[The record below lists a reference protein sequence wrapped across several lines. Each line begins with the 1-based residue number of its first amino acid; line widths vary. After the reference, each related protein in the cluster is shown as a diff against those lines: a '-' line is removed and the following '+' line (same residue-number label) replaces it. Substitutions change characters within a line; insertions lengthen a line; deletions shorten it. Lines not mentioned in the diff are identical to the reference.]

1 MQKLT
6 ETQKKKLTSL
16 PWSLEESLDS
26 FEEEF
31 FYPGKIEDQLV
42 AEYFY
47 CKDNNLKYDCEEW
60 TTDITQDKIDA
71 ILSEQMK

>member
-1 MQKLT
+1 M
-6 ETQKKKLTSL
+6 
-16 PWSLEESLDS
+16 
-26 FEEEF
+26 EF
-31 FYPGKIEDQLV
+31 RRKSRFIRRRIFYPVKIEDQLV